1 MSFEYQFPDPRTA
14 DSDGLLAAGG
24 DLSIESLV
32 TAYSQG
38 IFPWYDKRSPIL
50 WWSPDPRLIL
60 YPERF
65 RLSDSLKQRIRSGRY
80 EVKIDNDFETV
91 IGYCAEM
98 RRKGQRGT
106 WITEEMRK
114 AYIALHKEGLAHCF
128 ETWYEGE
135 MAGGLYGVSLGRA
148 FFGES
153 MFHLKTDASKIA
165 LAALVQWSID
175 HEFQFIDAQQSTSHL
190 KSMGAEEISRNG
202 FLELLGQAIKFPT
215 MKGKWR
221 LGA

>member
-38 IFPWYDKRSPIL
+38 IFPWYDNNSPIL

-60 YPERF
+60 FPSRF
-65 RLSDSLKQRIRSGRY
+65 KISSSLKQRLRSGKY
-80 EVKIDNDFETV
+80 EVKTDCDFEAV
-91 IGYCAEM
+91 ISRCAET

-106 WITEEMRK
+106 WITEEMKR
-114 AYIALHKEGLAHCF
+114 AYITLHHDGLAHSF
-128 ETWYEGE
+128 ETYYEGKL
-135 MAGGLYGVSLGRA
+135 AGGLYGVSLGKA

-165 LAALVQWSID
+165 LAALVQWCLEHD
-175 HEFQFIDAQQSTSHL
+175 FHFIDAQQSTSHL
-190 KSMGAEEISRNG
+190 KSLGAEEIRRSD
-202 FLELLGQAIKFPT
+202 FLILLGKAIKFHT
-215 MKGKWR
+215 LKGIWTLSR
-221 LGA
+221 